1 MLLLPDLLQSLSPA
15 VSLAGIPAIEVT
27 GVTEDSRAVQPGHV
41 FVARGGTVTDGSK
54 YVDQAV
60 ARGAVAVVAATRVES
75 CPVVQVTVPDA
86 GAAASVLAHAFHG
99 QPSLD
104 PLRLLGVTGTNGK
117 TTVGYLLRHVLNG
130 FGLRCGL
137 IGTVEVDDGR
147 TRWESTMTTPAAAD
161 VASLLARMRDR
172 GCRACAMEVSSHS
185 LHQGRVAG
193 ATFAGAAFTNLTGDH
208 LDYHGSMDAYAAA
221 KATLFAGLS
230 PGAVAAINGDDPW
243 ADRMVRDCAGRVVRY
258 GFGDGADYRAADLTV
273 TAAGSAFDLH
283 APHGRAQVSLPLVG
297 RHNVENAMAAAVL
310 LGEVFQLSASQ
321 LATGLS
327 NATGAPGRLQSV
339 RAGQR
344 FAVLV
349 DYAHTD
355 DALRNVL
362 TALRPLCAGRLR
374 VVFGCG
380 GDRDRTKRPRM
391 ARVAEQL
398 ADDVY
403 LTSDNPRTEDPA
415 SILAEVAAGFTAGRP
430 RCVEADRRTAIVA
443 ALSDAGPDDVVLV
456 AGKGHENYQIVG
468 TVKHHFDDVE
478 ECERA
483 LGRRTA
489 AA

>member
-1 MLLLPDLLQSLSPA
+1 MLLLPDLIQSLSVPPAELPPLPA
-15 VSLAGIPAIEVT
+15 VAVT
-27 GVTEDSRAVQPGHV
+27 GVTEDSREVQPGYL
-41 FVARGGTVTDGSK
+41 FVARAGTRTDGAK
-54 YVDQAV
+54 FVHQAA
-60 ARGAVAVVAATRVES
+60 ARGAVAVVSIVPLPD
-75 CPVVQVTVPDA
+75 CPLPVIVVPDPA
-86 GAAASVLAHAFHG
+86 VATSVLAHAFHG
-99 QPSLD
+99 HPSAE
-104 PLRLLGVTGTNGK
+104 RLKLVGVTGTNGK
-117 TTVGYLLRHVLNG
+117 TTVAYLLRHVLSSFNT
-130 FGLRCGL
+130 RCGL
-137 IGTVEVDDGR
+137 IGTVEIDDGKS
-147 TRWESTMTTPAAAD
+147 RWEATMTTPAAVE

-208 LDYHGSMDAYAAA
+208 LDYHGTMDDYAAA

-230 PGAVAAINGDDPW
+230 PDAVAAVNAGDDW
-243 ADRMVRDCAGRVVRY
+243 SARMVRDCQARVIRY
-258 GFGDGADYRAADLTV
+258 GFGKEADYRARDLSA
-273 TAAGSAFDLH
+273 TAAGARFTLH
-283 APHGRAQVSLPLVG
+283 APHGRAELNLPMIG
-297 RHNVENAMAAAVL
+297 RHNVENALAAAAL
-310 LGEVFQLSASQ
+310 LGEVFHLSVAQ
-321 LATGLS
+321 IATGL
-327 NATGAPGRLQSV
+327 NGATGAPGRLQPV
-339 RAGQR
+339 RVGQP

-355 DALRNVL
+355 DALENVL
-362 TALRPLCAGRLR
+362 TALRPLCKGRLR

-380 GDRDRTKRPRM
+380 GDRDPTKRPRM
-391 ARVAEQL
+391 ARVAERL

-415 SILAEVAAGFTAGRP
+415 AILSQIAAGFTGQP
-430 RCVEADRRTAIVA
+430 RLIEPDRRSALAA

-478 ECERA
+478 ECTRL

>member
-1 MLLLPDLLQSLSPA
+1 MVLLPDLIQSLAPP
-15 VSLAGIPAIEVT
+15 VPVVGLPPVEVT
-27 GVTEDSRAVQPGHV
+27 GVTEDSRQVQPGHV
-41 FVARGGTVTDGSK
+41 FVARGGTVTDGAQF
-54 YVDQAV
+54 VDQAA
-60 ARGAVAVVAATRVES
+60 ARGAVAVVSTVALPG
-75 CPVVQVTVPDA
+75 CPLPVVVVPNA

-99 QPSLD
+99 HPSVDRLK
-104 PLRLLGVTGTNGK
+104 LLGVTGTNGK
-117 TTVGYLLRHVLNG
+117 TTVAYLLRHVLNG
-130 FGLRCGL
+130 FNTRCGL

-147 TRWESTMTTPAAAD
+147 SRWESAMTTPAAVE

-208 LDYHGSMDAYAAA
+208 LDYHGTMDDYAAA
-221 KATLFAGLS
+221 KAQLFAGLPLQS
-230 PGAVAAINGDDPW
+230 VAAVNGDDAW
-243 ADRMVRDCAGRVVRY
+243 ADRMVRDCTARVIRY
-258 GFGDGADYRAADLTV
+258 GFGKGADYRARDPSV
-273 TAAGSAFDLH
+273 SAAGTTFALH
-283 APHGRAQVSLPLVG
+283 APHGRAEINLPLVG
-297 RHNVENAMAAAVL
+297 KHNVENALAAAAL
-310 LGEVFQLSASQ
+310 LGEVFHLSVSQ
-321 LATGLS
+321 LATGL
-327 NATGAPGRLQSV
+327 NGATGAPGRLQSV
-339 RAGQR
+339 RAGQP

-362 TALRPLCAGRLR
+362 SALRPLCKGRLR

-391 ARVAEQL
+391 ARAAEQL

-415 SILAEVAAGFTAGRP
+415 AILAEVAAGFRGGRP
-430 RCVEADRRTAIVA
+430 RCVEVDRRSAIAA
-443 ALSDAGPDDVVLV
+443 ALADAGPDDVVLV

-468 TVKHHFDDVE
+468 TVKHPFDDVQ